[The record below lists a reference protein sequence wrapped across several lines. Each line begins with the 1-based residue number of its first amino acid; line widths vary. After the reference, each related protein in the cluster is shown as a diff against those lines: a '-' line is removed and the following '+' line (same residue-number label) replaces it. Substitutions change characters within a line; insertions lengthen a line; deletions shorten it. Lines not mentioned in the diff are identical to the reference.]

1 MLKKLLMILSQM
13 VLKNMLLIFCTLL
26 GKNFVCIFKF
36 MVILYNW
43 IDNNLAEHLINR
55 CRERPLCRSS
65 LKQ

>member
-36 MVILYNW
+36 MVILYNQRC
-43 IDNNLAEHLINR
+43 AELLFI
-55 CRERPLCRSS
+55 SQT
-65 LKQ
+65 KQIIPAY